1 MTNIVPFAQQQT
13 LAEAFVKSGL
23 FGIKDTSQALALMA
37 LCEAEGL
44 HPAKAV
50 QEYHII
56 QGKPARKAD
65 AVLARFQAAGGSVKW
80 GAYSD
85 TEVAGTFTHPQGGS
99 VTVHWTI
106 ADANRIG
113 LAGKDNWKNYP
124 RAMLRARCISEGV
137 RTVFPGVT
145 VGTYTVEEMQDM
157 TPAQIKDMG
166 AVEVVTPPDPWTD
179 ETRASAMAA
188 AQKGMTSYTQW
199 WKDQPQEFREAAVGT
214 STHADMKTVAGES
227 GE

>member
-1 MTNIVPFAQQQT
+1 MNAVVTYEEKRG
-13 LAEAFVKSGL
+13 LAVALVKSGL
-23 FGIKDTSQALALMA
+23 FGLKDDSQALALMA

-50 QEYHII
+50 QEFHII

-80 GAYSD
+80 TAYSD
-85 TEVAGTFTHPQGGS
+85 AKVSGLFSHPQGGS
-99 VTVHWTI
+99 VEVEWTI
-106 ADANRIG
+106 DQAKRIG

-145 VGTYTVEEMQDM
+145 AGIYTVEEMQDM
-157 TPAQIKDMG
+157 TPAQVQ
-166 AVEVVTPPDPWTD
+166 AVSVEVAPDAPQELLDSANQASLQGLEAYAAFWKALTPAERTAIGG
-179 ETRASAMAA
+179 TRHADYKAQA
-188 AQKGMTSYTQW
+188 AQ
-199 WKDQPQEFREAAVGT
+199 
-214 STHADMKTVAGES
+214 TVTA
-227 GE
+227 